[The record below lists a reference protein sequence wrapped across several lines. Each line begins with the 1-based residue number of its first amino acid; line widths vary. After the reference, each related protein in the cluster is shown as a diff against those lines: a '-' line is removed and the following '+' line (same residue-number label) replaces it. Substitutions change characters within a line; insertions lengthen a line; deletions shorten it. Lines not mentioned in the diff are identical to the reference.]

1 MNPEILA
8 NLRNVLV
15 TLYTDETGIQRVMA
29 DAGLTSARVKLN
41 VALVDLWH
49 SVLTEAVKLER
60 IEALLV
66 VVEHDYGDNSLLRQA
81 CVACRQATDDMRRSS
96 PTPVAWVDEQN
107 ARVDQLLVGRP
118 APHLLRQPGRS
129 YPPLINHDDAIALF
143 SELLQ
148 PTPRRRFM
156 RLLGEGEMGKTT
168 LLREVFPVLADQ
180 QGLRTAFIDM
190 RNQAQKPLDFLH
202 MICGQINRQGFPSFD
217 KAYDQWLTR
226 PKVQISGL
234 QALFSKIQ
242 VGSREDDEG
251 SADPILLLTRRF
263 VDDLDQLNAH
273 TTLLLFDAVDNAS
286 PFTQSWLMDQLL
298 VQLQSLPHA
307 RAVVGGRT
315 LPDASGAYARHC
327 CSYELR
333 PVQDT
338 AAYVRYCRE
347 LGLNLSEELI
357 RTGAIFCSFNPGR
370 FANAIKVHFASA
382 SVTHG

>member
-29 DAGLTSARVKLN
+29 DAGLTSARIKFN
-41 VALVDLWH
+41 VTLIDLWH

-60 IEALLV
+60 IEAVLV
-66 VVEHDYGDNSLLRQA
+66 VVEHDYGDNSHLRQA
-81 CVACRQATDDMRRSS
+81 CVACRQAVDAMRR
-96 PTPVAWVDEQN
+96 PPQTLIGQADE
-107 ARVDQLLVGRP
+107 ARIEQPPVGRP
-118 APHLLRQPGRS
+118 APHLLRQQTQS
-129 YPPLINHDDAIALF
+129 YPPLINHDAAIALF
-143 SELLQ
+143 FELLQ
-148 PTPRRRFM
+148 PTSRHRFL
-156 RLLGEGEMGKTT
+156 RLLGDGEMGKTT
-168 LLREVFPVLADQ
+168 LLREVFPVLAAQ

-190 RNQAQKPLDFLH
+190 RNQAQKPTDFLH
-202 MICGQINRQGFPSFD
+202 MICGQINRQGFPAFD

-242 VGSREDDEG
+242 VGSGEDDEG
-251 SADPILLLTRRF
+251 STDPTLLLTRRF
-263 VDDLDQLNAH
+263 VDDLDRLNVH
-273 TTLLLFDAVDNAS
+273 PTLLLFDAVDNAS

-298 VQLQSLPHA
+298 VQLQSLPHV

-315 LPDASGAYARHC
+315 LPDASGAYARQC
-327 CSYELR
+327 YSYELR

-370 FANAIKVHFASA
+370 FANAIKVYFSSS
-382 SVTHG
+382 SVSHV